1 MIKLKEILRGARQSL
16 MMKGMDGDR
25 MGELDLDK
33 DVEEMEE
40 LDELHFTSV
49 ELNVVRQDILDFLS
63 SERKKLKHANPL
75 DTYNLVL
82 QVLDSHKTQARIRGI

>member
-25 MGELDLDK
+25 KGELDLDA
-33 DVEEMEE
+33 DVEE
-40 LDELHFTSV
+40 LDELHFTSM